1 MLFLQIHSVLLLLLV
16 NVDLTIMGV
25 VNESYINEMGNQQ
38 LGKDDQ
44 NVEDSS
50 QEYKVEDQKDNESSP
65 ESEEMKSEDKEPM
78 EVETNLI
85 TLTIKLQPSVVTE
98 TKPKEKTVTLSQYPK
113 TGLDAK
119 LFIQQ
124 EFQIPVCL
132 QTLSL
137 QSLEISDKQSFNQ
150 LHLRDGDILTVNFT
164 TQGNLH
170 EIQAILDSMKAM
182 IKVLETS
189 SEEIK
194 GTLTPSTEKQL
205 TNCLD
210 AALVEHLIH
219 YFTPK
224 TSEITNVN
232 QLFFVH
238 NKGIELTLHLHQL
251 LTKIPFEKHIIE
263 MQILESSVLGVVWV
277 LSSITGIR
285 CLLFQHPTAIIQLSK
300 SLLRARILPY
310 KRIEA
315 PPNQH
320 AVLYPN
326 NQNLI
331 VGEIIFKAMGVI
343 TK

>member
-1 MLFLQIHSVLLLLLV
+1 
-16 NVDLTIMGV
+16 MGV
-25 VNESYINEMGNQQ
+25 VTTICHVSIMGNKQ
-38 LGKDDQ
+38 LGKNSNEDLLEK
-44 NVEDSS
+44 EDSTQVKKDEVVS
-50 QEYKVEDQKDNESSP
+50 KERQKDNESSL
-65 ESEEMKSEDKEPM
+65 ESEEMNNEDNEAM
-78 EVETNLI
+78 EEETDPI

-98 TKPKEKTVTLSQYPK
+98 TKPREITVTLPQYPK

-170 EIQAILDSMKAM
+170 EIQAILDSMEAM

-189 SEEIK
+189 SKEIK
-194 GTLTPSTEKQL
+194 GTLTPSTKNQL

-210 AALVEHLIH
+210 ASLGERLIH

-232 QLFFVH
+232 QLYFVQ
-238 NKGIELTLHLHQL
+238 NKGIELTLYLYQL
-251 LTKIPFEKHIIE
+251 LTEIPWEKQIIE
-263 MQILESSVLGVVWV
+263 MQVLESSILEVIWF
-277 LSSITGIR
+277 LSSITGTR
-285 CLLFQHPTAIIQLSK
+285 CLLFQHPTAIKQLSK
-300 SLLRARILPY
+300 SLLRTRILPY

-320 AVLYPN
+320 AILYPTNN

-331 VGEIIFKAMGVI
+331 LGEIIFKAMGVI

>member
-1 MLFLQIHSVLLLLLV
+1 
-16 NVDLTIMGV
+16 MGV
-25 VNESYINEMGNQQ
+25 VVTTCHVSIMDNKQ
-38 LGKDDQ
+38 LDKDSDNDDQ
-44 NVEDSS
+44 EKEDSS
-50 QEYKVEDQKDNESSP
+50 QVKKDDVVSKERQKDNESSP
-65 ESEEMKSEDKEPM
+65 GSEEMKSEDKEVM
-78 EVETNLI
+78 EEEIDPI

-170 EIQAILDSMKAM
+170 EIQAILDSMEAM

-194 GTLTPSTEKQL
+194 DTLTPSTENQL
-205 TNCLD
+205 ISCLKP
-210 AALVEHLIH
+210 ALIESLIMK
-219 YFTPK
+219 YFTPVRSQVAK
-224 TSEITNVN
+224 VN
-232 QLFFVH
+232 WLYFVH
-238 NKGIELTLHLHQL
+238 NKGIDITLHLHQL
-251 LTKIPFEKHIIE
+251 LTEIPWEKHIIE
-263 MQILESSVLGVVWV
+263 MQFMEEKLLKTLCY
-277 LSSITGIR
+277 LSAKMGIVR
-285 CLLFQHPTAIIQLSK
+285 LLFQHPTILKQLSK
-300 SLLRARILPY
+300 SILRRPILPY

-315 PPNQH
+315 LPNQRAASH
-320 AVLYPN
+320 A
-326 NQNLI
+326 NQDTQNVIL
-331 VGEIIFKAMGVI
+331 GATMFKGMAIILK
-343 TK
+343 

>member
-1 MLFLQIHSVLLLLLV
+1 
-16 NVDLTIMGV
+16 MGV
-25 VNESYINEMGNQQ
+25 VHICSISINFEQPSLAMTTNKEKEVDG
-38 LGKDDQ
+38 
-44 NVEDSS
+44 E
-50 QEYKVEDQKDNESSP
+50 KDNELP
-65 ESEEMKSEDKEPM
+65 IESEKRKSEDKEAM
-78 EVETNLI
+78 EEETDPI

-170 EIQAILDSMKAM
+170 EIQAILDSMKAI

-194 GTLTPSTEKQL
+194 DTLTPSTEKEL

-210 AALVEHLIH
+210 AAMVIESLIH
-219 YFTPK
+219 YFPE
-224 TSEITNVN
+224 TSEITKAN
-232 QLFFVH
+232 QSYFVL

-251 LTKIPFEKHIIE
+251 LIEIPWEKHIIE
-263 MQILESSVLGVVWV
+263 MQILESSILAVTWKLSATMGV
-277 LSSITGIR
+277 R
-285 CLLFQHPTAIIQLSK
+285 HLLFQHPIIIKQLSK
-300 SLLRARILPY
+300 SVLRVPILPY
-310 KRIEA
+310 KRIEVQ
-315 PPNQH
+315 PNQR
-320 AVLYPN
+320 AASQADQDTQCRILC
-326 NQNLI
+326 
-331 VGEIIFKAMGVI
+331 EAMFKAMVTI
-343 TK
+343 AK

>member
-1 MLFLQIHSVLLLLLV
+1 
-16 NVDLTIMGV
+16 MGV
-25 VNESYINEMGNQQ
+25 VITICHVSIMGNKQ
-38 LGKDDQ
+38 LSKDND
-44 NVEDSS
+44 NHEKEDSS
-50 QEYKVEDQKDNESSP
+50 QLKKDDVVSKERQKDSESP
-65 ESEEMKSEDKEPM
+65 IESEERKSEDKEAM
-78 EVETNLI
+78 EEETDPI

-170 EIQAILDSMKAM
+170 EIQAILDSMEAM

-194 GTLTPSTEKQL
+194 GTLTPSTENQL
-205 TNCLD
+205 ITCLNP
-210 AALVEHLIH
+210 ALIESLIVK
-219 YFTPK
+219 YFTPV
-224 TSEITNVN
+224 TSQVAKVN
-232 QLFFVH
+232 RLYFVH

-251 LTKIPFEKHIIE
+251 LTEIPWEKHIIE
-263 MQILESSVLGVVWV
+263 MQLLEHSVLRVIWD
-277 LSSITGIR
+277 LSSTIGIR
-285 CLLFQHPTAIIQLSK
+285 CLLFRYSMLIKQLSK
-300 SLLRARILPY
+300 SLLRASAFPY
-310 KRIEA
+310 MKIQA
-315 PPNQH
+315 PTNQRAANH
-320 AVLYPN
+320 VTPE

-331 VGEIIFKAMGVI
+331 LGETMFKGMGVI

>member
-1 MLFLQIHSVLLLLLV
+1 
-16 NVDLTIMGV
+16 MGV
-25 VNESYINEMGNQQ
+25 VTTICHISIMGNKQ
-38 LGKDDQ
+38 LGKDSDNDLQ
-44 NVEDSS
+44 EKEDSTQVKKDEVVS
-50 QEYKVEDQKDNESSP
+50 KERQKDNESSL
-65 ESEEMKSEDKEPM
+65 ESEEMNNEDNEAM
-78 EVETNLI
+78 EEETDPI

-98 TKPKEKTVTLSQYPK
+98 TKPREITVTLPQYPK

-194 GTLTPSTEKQL
+194 GTLTPSTKNQL

-210 AALVEHLIH
+210 ASLMERLIH

-232 QLFFVH
+232 QLYFVQ
-238 NKGIELTLHLHQL
+238 NKGIELTLYLHQL
-251 LTKIPFEKHIIE
+251 LTEIPWEKQIIE
-263 MQILESSVLGVVWV
+263 MQVLECSILGVIWV
-277 LSSITGIR
+277 LSSITGTR
-285 CLLFQHPTAIIQLSK
+285 CLLFQHPTAIKQLSK

-320 AVLYPN
+320 AILYPTNN
-326 NQNLI
+326 NQTLI
-331 VGEIIFKAMGVI
+331 LGEIIFKAMGVI

>member
-1 MLFLQIHSVLLLLLV
+1 MTT
-16 NVDLTIMGV
+16 NKEKKVDG
-25 VNESYINEMGNQQ
+25 E
-38 LGKDDQ
+38 
-44 NVEDSS
+44 
-50 QEYKVEDQKDNESSP
+50 KDNESSL
-65 ESEEMKSEDKEPM
+65 ESEEIKSEDKEAM
-78 EVETNLI
+78 EEETDPI

-182 IKVLETS
+182 IKMLETS

-194 GTLTPSTEKQL
+194 GTLTPSTENQL

-210 AALVEHLIH
+210 AAMLIKSLIY
-219 YFTPK
+219 YFPK
-224 TSEITNVN
+224 TSEITKAN
-232 QLFFVH
+232 QSYFVH

-251 LTKIPFEKHIIE
+251 LIEIPWEKHTIE
-263 MQILESSVLGVVWV
+263 MQILESSILTITWKLSATIGV
-277 LSSITGIR
+277 R
-285 CLLFQHPTAIIQLSK
+285 HLLLQHPIIIKQLRK
-300 SLLRARILPY
+300 SVLRVLILPY
-310 KRIEA
+310 KRVEA
-315 PPNQH
+315 PHNQRAASH
-320 AVLYPN
+320 ADQDTQCRILC
-326 NQNLI
+326 
-331 VGEIIFKAMGVI
+331 EAMFNAMVTL